1 MKFNRFSCLLAALLC
16 MCVARSAIGQSFAA
30 VMGDWKG
37 DWSGSGEQ
45 GWIGVSVQSNGS
57 LSGFVISRSRGISDT
72 CTGQL
77 QANGTVT
84 LVVGAG
90 ARRRDVSGSARLAAK
105 AISGV
110 AQYQESGR
118 IISVKFSLKRAI
130 AGDFLMGSKFAG
142 VWSGTWQTGITKGI
156 MRVVVNAEGEVT
168 GTLVNATYGNSAEWT
183 GSVLNTGVFFGD
195 GETTVNGSG
204 EVISYEQVGDLKIA
218 GSSLSGTVYI
228 QQRQGPAAGAKIA
241 LKREVFQPF
250 EGYWFG
256 TAKVNGTLLQFE
268 LEVAVDGIGTVTI
281 TDGSGSSVASV
292 DVLVLANGSFA
303 GTDENGAI
311 HTGTLRKAGLRV
323 TGSGLEVAGVSRT
336 KYTLQLVRG
345 G

>member
-1 MKFNRFSCLLAALLC
+1 
-16 MCVARSAIGQSFAA
+16 
-30 VMGDWKG
+30 MGDWKG

-45 GWIGVSVQSNGS
+45 GWIGVTIRSNGS
-57 LSGFVISRSRGISDT
+57 VSGFVISRSRGISDT

-77 QANGTVT
+77 QTNGTVT

-105 AISGV
+105 SISGV
-110 AQYQESGR
+110 AQYQETGR

-156 MRVVVNAEGEVT
+156 MRVVINAQGEVT

-183 GSVLNTGVFFGD
+183 GSLLNTGIFFGD
-195 GETTVNGSG
+195 GETVVNGSG
-204 EVISYEQVGDLKIA
+204 EVISYEQVGDLKIG

-228 QQRQGPAAGAKIA
+228 QQRSGPAAGAKIA
-241 LKREVFQPF
+241 LKREAFQPF

-256 TAKVNGTLLQFE
+256 TAKVNRNVLQVE
-268 LEVAVDGIGTVTI
+268 LEVAVDGAATMYI
-281 TDGSGSSVASV
+281 TDDSGATVATV
-292 DVLVLANGSFA
+292 DVLVLANGAFA
-303 GTDENGAI
+303 GTDADGAI
-311 HTGTLRKAGLRV
+311 HTGTIRKSGLRV
-323 TGSGLEVAGVSRT
+323 SGSGVEAVGTLKT